1 MDGDEQ
7 KDTATAVDVP
17 LKPEATQYK
26 SFKHQPLKSH

>member
-7 KDTATAVDVP
+7 KDTVTLVDV
-17 LKPEATQYK
+17 PEATQYK